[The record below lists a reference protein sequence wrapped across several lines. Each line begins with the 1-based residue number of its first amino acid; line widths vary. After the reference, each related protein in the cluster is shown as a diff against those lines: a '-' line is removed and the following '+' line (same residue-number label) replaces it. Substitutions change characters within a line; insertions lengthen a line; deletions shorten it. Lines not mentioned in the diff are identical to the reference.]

1 MFDSREAVEAAMDR
15 QKKLYVALALYAALA
30 AGAWMVL
37 DDLPLPVS
45 PRVAALGLSVTV
57 RQLAL
62 IVLFVFVV
70 RTVLHW
76 YAERVREERERRENL
91 S

>member
-1 MFDSREAVEAAMDR
+1 MDR
-15 QKKLYVALALYAALA
+15 QKKLYVALAMYAALA

-37 DDLPLPVS
+37 DDIPLPVS
-45 PRVAALGLSVTV
+45 PIGLSITV
-57 RQLAL
+57 RQLTL

>member
-1 MFDSREAVEAAMDR
+1 MDR
-15 QKKLYVALALYAALA
+15 QKKLYVALAMYAALA

-37 DDLPLPVS
+37 DDIPLPVS
-45 PRVAALGLSVTV
+45 RAGLSITV
-57 RQLAL
+57 RQLTL

>member
-1 MFDSREAVEAAMDR
+1 MDR
-15 QKKLYVALALYAALA
+15 QKKLYVALAMYAALA

-37 DDLPLPVS
+37 DDIPLPVS
-45 PRVAALGLSVTV
+45 SLRLSITV
-57 RQLAL
+57 RQLTL

-76 YAERVREERERRENL
+76 YAERVREERESRENL

>member
-1 MFDSREAVEAAMDR
+1 MDR

-45 PRVAALGLSVTV
+45 SLRLSITV
-57 RQLAL
+57 RQLTL
-62 IVLFVFVV
+62 IVLFVFMV

-76 YAERVREERERRENL
+76 YAERVREERESRENL

>member
-1 MFDSREAVEAAMDR
+1 MDR
-15 QKKLYVALALYAALA
+15 QKKFYVALAIYAVLA

-37 DDLPLPVS
+37 DDIPLPVS
-45 PRVAALGLSVTV
+45 GLWLRLKLSLTV
-57 RQLAL
+57 RQLTL
-62 IVLFVFVV
+62 LVLFVFVV

-76 YAERVREERERRENL
+76 YAERVREEREHRESL